1 MLKIVVKNRLISCI
15 TALDSQPTAAKI
27 YVHRAVWISYWSNG
41 HGVKPT
47 QFTTQIQ
54 RGYYILSFKPATTG
68 QYMSLIFFLIK
79 DIRSFYSPPEFFKR
93 QRLDSALLPLEALG
107 CFARSVTALTLM
119 NNFTF
124 PIFFSVRVRC
134 FYKFVAFL
142 SLKWHFKLDWI
153 H

>member
-1 MLKIVVKNRLISCI
+1 
-15 TALDSQPTAAKI
+15 
-27 YVHRAVWISYWSNG
+27 
-41 HGVKPT
+41 
-47 QFTTQIQ
+47 
-54 RGYYILSFKPATTG
+54 
-68 QYMSLIFFLIK
+68 MSLIFFLIK

-142 SLKWHFKLDWI
+142 SPPQMTLQARLNTLKLIAAGLDNECLTFI
-153 H
+153 NKIKTTICNDFTFARQKPPFVSLTCKELFGLTHSGE